1 MMQMDNQQ
9 NTCTTK
15 PRAKP
20 KNSVIKC
27 EQALRVQ
34 HREVA
39 RYRRR
44 AMRAEGLFEAQR
56 SAYINMLRQ
65 PQQNSKET
73 ADFLFH
79 ILSEHGRA
87 FTASLG
93 PGINARIAQIR
104 TPHEYEQQIRQNATH
119 LESEKDVKLQV
130 SKLILLQKETL
141 MNAWK
146 EDMHLQSWEHA
157 DEVLE
162 KQQTL
167 AFLWQADLHLA
178 KEWLPL
184 LAAEDKTRVSELIAH
199 CEKPGMILHAQIC
212 FLETFQNSIF

>member
-1 MMQMDNQQ
+1 MQDDNQQ
-9 NTCTTK
+9 SMVSTK
-15 PRAKP
+15 QRAKP
-20 KNSVIKC
+20 KNSVIKY
-27 EQALRVQ
+27 EQALRIQ

-44 AMRAEGLFEAQR
+44 AMRAEGLFESQR
-56 SAYINMLRQ
+56 SAYMTMLIQ
-65 PQQNSKET
+65 PQKNSQET

-79 ILSEHGRA
+79 TLSEHGRA
-87 FTASLG
+87 FTSSLG
-93 PGINARIAQIR
+93 PGVNARIAQIR
-104 TPHEYEQQIRQNATH
+104 TPQEYEVQIRQNSTRA
-119 LESEKDVKLQV
+119 ESEKDVKLQV
-130 SKLILLQKETL
+130 NRLILLQKETL

-146 EDMHLQSWEHA
+146 EDMHLESWEHA

-184 LAAEDKTRVSELIAH
+184 LADKDKNRVSELIAH
-199 CEKPGMILHAQIC
+199 CEKPGMVLHAQIC
-212 FLETFQNSIF
+212 FLETFQSSIF